1 MTAFILWEQSLLAMA
16 VVQLMKMLDV
26 SASSRT
32 SFAPTNPAQTGL
44 MVHSRKSRS
53 AIRPPREQALL
64 PQVPAQTGLIDAQPQ
79 EIGRLSGR
87 LASKLCSHRCLLKQ
101 VRLMHSRK
109 SRSAIR
115 PPREQ
120 ALLPQVL
127 LKQV

>member
-64 PQVPAQTGLIDAQPQ
+64 PQV
-79 EIGRLSGR
+79 
-87 LASKLCSHRCLLKQ
+87 LLKQ
-101 VRLMHSRK
+101 V
-109 SRSAIR
+109 
-115 PPREQ
+115 
-120 ALLPQVL
+120 
-127 LKQV
+127 